1 MLKVN
6 LMPAKTDWR
15 KRLGIG
21 FASVSLLGLLA
32 LVLPVL
38 SGTSFEPR
46 PLRIEEQETVVAV
59 AERLEARVP
68 ELAEWLKDFRIS
80 VTRND
85 FETMVQLRWR
95 KQELVAQT
103 GRALLFS
110 NQFFDADGIT
120 QEQALLQLVV
130 TQHSQIDSESDIAYG
145 HE

>member
-6 LMPAKTDWR
+6 LMESRSDWR
-15 KRLGIG
+15 KRLAIG
-21 FASVSLLGLLA
+21 FASISLLGLIA
-32 LVLPVL
+32 LVLPVITGL
-38 SGTSFEPR
+38 SFDAR
-46 PLRIEEQETVVAV
+46 PLRVEEQETVVAV
-59 AERLEARVP
+59 AERLEGRVP

-85 FETMVQLRWR
+85 FETLVQLRWR

-103 GRALLFS
+103 GRTLMFS
-110 NQFFDADGIT
+110 NQFFDSDGVT

-130 TQHSQIDSESDIAYG
+130 TQHSQIETETDIAFG